1 MSNSVRPQRRQRTRL
16 PHPWDSPGKNT
27 GVGCHFLLQCMKVK
41 VKSLSQVLLFA
52 TRWTAAYQAP
62 LSMGFPRQ
70 EYWSELPLPSPLFYL
85 LSDFFFVFS
94 VYQFYCFY
102 QFYCLLCLG
111 TDFLGDYCVWV
122 LCASQICMYI
132 VSYQV
137 WKVFCH
143 SFLKC
148 TLSCSFYN
156 ASDTKLRPFSIPEV
170 LEALCFSSS
179 LLFRADNFYQSV
191 CKFTDFLLS
200 PPFCLLSP
208 SSELFQLLYC
218 KCKSKIYI
226 WFGFF
231 AETFSFSLLKC

>member
-1 MSNSVRPQRRQRTRL
+1 MSNSVRPQRRQCTRL
-16 PHPWDSPGKNT
+16 PRPWDSPGKNT

-52 TRWTAAYQAP
+52 TPWTAAHQAP
-62 LSMGFPRQ
+62 PSMGFPRQ

-94 VYQFYCFY
+94 FY

-132 VSYQV
+132 VSV
-137 WKVFCH
+137 IKFGKF
-143 SFLKC
+143 SAILFSSALF
-148 TLSCSFYN
+148 SCSFYN

-170 LEALCFSSS
+170 LEALCFFSS

-231 AETFSFSLLKC
+231 AETFSFSLLKCLI

>member
-52 TRWTAAYQAP
+52 TPWTAAYQAP

-94 VYQFYCFY
+94 FYQLYCFY

-132 VSYQV
+132 VSVIKFGKFSAILFSSALFHAPFTMPVTPNLDLLVSQRSLRLYVFLPLCCSELIISISQSASSLTF
-137 WKVFCH
+137 FCH
-143 SFLKC
+143 LH
-148 TLSCSFYN
+148 
-156 ASDTKLRPFSIPEV
+156 
-170 LEALCFSSS
+170 
-179 LLFRADNFYQSV
+179 
-191 CKFTDFLLS
+191 
-200 PPFCLLSP
+200 
-208 SSELFQLLYC
+208 
-218 KCKSKIYI
+218 
-226 WFGFF
+226 F
-231 AETFSFSLLKC
+231 AC